1 MEPKTKNFHK
11 SRLQN
16 LINIFHNAC
25 TSSICQKHS
34 QAPAKVGL
42 KCSRS
47 EKWKNMPSLLSE
59 KWKVKMFGFHSFS
72 RGAKWKFL
80 LSLFFEEWKVEWK
93 WLEIEKR
100 SFSRIF
106 EKSQETRFVLIF
118 CLPKLAQNMV
128 WININFMSPPT
139 PPKTSRIPEKRD
151 SHWGL
156 GILNICQTKIAF
168 FQTFSSFLRKCK
180 NVLFLIDLQDLQ
192 FGTKPE

>member
-1 MEPKTKNFHK
+1 MY
-11 SRLQN
+11 
-16 LINIFHNAC
+16 I
-25 TSSICQKHS
+25 KHLS
-34 QAPAKVGL
+34 ETFSGPARVGF

-47 EKWKNMPSLLSE
+47 EKWKNIPSLLSE

-72 RGAKWKFL
+72 KGAKWKFL

-118 CLPKLAQNMV
+118 LASYISPKYGLNKYKFYV
-128 WININFMSPPT
+128 PPT
-139 PPKTSRIPEKRD
+139 PQKTSRILEKRD

-156 GILNICQTKIAF
+156 SILNICQTKIAF
-168 FQTFSSFLRKCK
+168 FQTFSSFLWKCK